1 MNRAK
6 ELADDIRNH
15 GYSGNPT
22 HAQEVATLLSRL
34 AAIDSATSDEVEAV
48 RKRHES
54 CILRTYPV
62 YDIKAVDVLSDVAE
76 WADKNR
82 ATLLA
87 IVQRQE
93 YEALE
98 SCGAHEA
105 KDLALSRAKANL
117 ARLTERL
124 RTMQHGETEALKMMG
139 AEKRRAD
146 EMTAQLETEQAE
158 FAEFRRRLIRALK
171 PVGIESG
178 LLDIEL
184 AAVRTQELAAAKAE
198 AAQLRKIISD
208 SVNALGNHSA
218 ASPDCTLD
226 FMSRVPD
233 EIRHAVKKLRDL
245 AETLAKGISAYR
257 WKSESVAAA
266 WENDYGHTVPR

>member
-1 MNRAK
+1 MNNPTNRAK

-22 HAQEVATLLSRL
+22 HAQEVATLLSCL
-34 AAIDSATSDEVEAV
+34 AAIDSAVPGEVGEIAARCAAGRAGDNILQAV
-48 RKRHES
+48 H
-54 CILRTYPV
+54 
-62 YDIKAVDVLSDVAE
+62 DIKA
-76 WADKNR
+76 
-82 ATLLA
+82 LLA

-105 KDLALSRAKANL
+105 KDLALSRSQADL

-124 RTMQHGETEALKMMG
+124 RTMQHGETEALKMLG

-146 EMTAQLETEQAE
+146 ELADQLE
-158 FAEFRRRLIRALK
+158 
-171 PVGIESG
+171 
-178 LLDIEL
+178 
-184 AAVRTQELAAAKAE
+184 RTKLELAAALAMEAQAEKDGDEARLQVDILKAE

-208 SVNALGNHSA
+208 SVNALGNHSV

-266 WENDYGHTVPR
+266 WENDYGQTVSR

>member
-1 MNRAK
+1 MSKSLREK
-6 ELADDIRNH
+6 TEELQRFDFSPHQLDMI
-15 GYSGNPT
+15 PT
-22 HAQEVATLLSRL
+22 NQGDYFSRL
-34 AAIDSATSDEVEAV
+34 
-48 RKRHES
+48 
-54 CILRTYPV
+54 
-62 YDIKAVDVLSDVAE
+62 DVLSLAE
-76 WADKNR
+76 K
-82 ATLLA
+82 
-87 IVQRQE
+87 
-93 YEALE
+93 
-98 SCGAHEA
+98 HEIE
-105 KDLALSRAKANL
+105 SRADL

-146 EMTAQLETEQAE
+146 ELAAQLETERAE
-158 FAEFRRRLIRALK
+158 FAEFRRRLLRALK

-226 FMSRVPD
+226 FMSHVPD
-233 EIRHAVKKLRDL
+233 EIRHAVKTLRDL